1 MSDMVRRPSAKFF
14 AAAIIVM
21 GITRFILTLSGLPDS
36 TVKYFSMTAI
46 IIVGTF
52 YFALT
57 TATHKDRLK
66 ASYILLIPY
75 MLVEVSALGY
85 AWASGRPSI
94 FHTKD
99 YSFGTTLPVHT
110 FGHFIGGLNLG
121 AALDLRRDGSDLA
134 CGIGNPPPGPEWT
147 NRPALI
153 LHSKIFIISVNRLF
167 RCGVDASPD
176 FCNRKIANSALDDA
190 RGTFSSKLPP
200 HEDFD

>member
-1 MSDMVRRPSAKFF
+1 MSDMIRRPSAKIF

-21 GITRFILTLSGLPDS
+21 GIIRFILTWLRMPDS
-36 TVKYFSMTAI
+36 TVKFFSMTVI
-46 IIVGTF
+46 IIVGTL

-66 ASYILLIPY
+66 AAYILLIPY

-110 FGHFIGGLNLG
+110 IGHFIGGLTWEPLSTFVVMEVIWLVATG
-121 AALDLRRDGSDLA
+121 IRRWTRMDQQAA
-134 CGIGNPPPGPEWT
+134 
-147 NRPALI
+147 
-153 LHSKIFIISVNRLF
+153 
-167 RCGVDASPD
+167 
-176 FCNRKIANSALDDA
+176 
-190 RGTFSSKLPP
+190 
-200 HEDFD
+200 